1 MKAGAARWCLSS
13 ACALAYR
20 KTAGALVLPIIVT
33 VTPGLLAGLPRGV
46 AAGRISRS
54 LLVCSGQVEIPD
66 GCYLKRFA
74 NRAWRIGVP
83 AA

>member
-1 MKAGAARWCLSS
+1 VIAGAARWCLSS
-13 ACALAYR
+13 ACALAHR
-20 KTAGALVLPIIVT
+20 KTAGALVLPIMVT

>member
-1 MKAGAARWCLSS
+1 
-13 ACALAYR
+13 
-20 KTAGALVLPIIVT
+20 VLPIMVT

-54 LLVCSGQVEIPD
+54 LLVCSGQVETPD

>member
-1 MKAGAARWCLSS
+1 VLIFGVRPGVPQDGRRAGAADHGHLD
-13 ACALAYR
+13 
-20 KTAGALVLPIIVT
+20 
-33 VTPGLLAGLPRGV
+33 PGLLAGLPRGV

-54 LLVCSGQVEIPD
+54 FLVCSGKVETPN